1 MEVNEMIIKR
11 KQRLVIG
18 IILMIA
24 IISISIIIHFINR
37 TPYRYCENC
46 LQSNI
51 EYFDA
56 LPTYIRNYSLSGT
69 VKISDENTPKEI
81 NEILDSLNKQYQKD
95 SDYPV
100 FTAIEVYSDNNGNLA
115 ISIQAKKEI
124 IKSGN
129 GIDTPDVR
137 CYSLVYVEP
146 NYVGSIHAKD
156 KAPFY
161 DNWRTWS
168 SDTYSG

>member
-1 MEVNEMIIKR
+1 MIIKR
-11 KQRLVIG
+11 KQPIVIG

-24 IISISIIIHFINR
+24 IISIPIIIQ
-37 TPYRYCENC
+37 YRYCENC

-69 VKISDENTPKEI
+69 VKISDENTPNEI

-124 IKSGN
+124 IKGGN
-129 GIDTPDVR
+129 GKETPDVR
-137 CYSLVYVEP
+137 CYSLVYVES

>member
-1 MEVNEMIIKR
+1 MIIKR

-24 IISISIIIHFINR
+24 IISIPIIIHFINR

-69 VKISDENTPKEI
+69 VKISDANTPKEI
-81 NEILDSLNKQYQKD
+81 KEILYSLNKQYQKD

-124 IKSGN
+124 LKGGN
-129 GIDTPDVR
+129 GIETPDVR

-156 KAPFY
+156 KASFY

>member
-1 MEVNEMIIKR
+1 MIIKR
-11 KQRLVIG
+11 KQRFVIG

-24 IISISIIIHFINR
+24 IISIPIIIQFIYR
-37 TPYRYCENC
+37 APYRYCENC

-69 VKISDENTPKEI
+69 VKISDENTPNEI

-100 FTAIEVYSDNNGNLA
+100 FTAIEVYNDNNGNLA

-124 IKSGN
+124 N
-129 GIDTPDVR
+129 
-137 CYSLVYVEP
+137 CE
-146 NYVGSIHAKD
+146 
-156 KAPFY
+156 
-161 DNWRTWS
+161 
-168 SDTYSG
+168 

>member
-1 MEVNEMIIKR
+1 MIIKR

-24 IISISIIIHFINR
+24 IISIPIIIHFINR

-81 NEILDSLNKQYQKD
+81 KEILRSLNKQYQKD

-124 IKSGN
+124 IKGGN

-146 NYVGSIHAKD
+146 NYVGSIHAKE
-156 KAPFY
+156 KASFY